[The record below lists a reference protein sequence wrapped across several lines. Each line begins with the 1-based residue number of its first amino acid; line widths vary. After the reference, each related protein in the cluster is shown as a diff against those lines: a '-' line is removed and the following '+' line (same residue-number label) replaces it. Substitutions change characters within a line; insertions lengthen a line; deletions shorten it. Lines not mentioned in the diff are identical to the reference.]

1 VVHSH
6 LDLFVAGL
14 PMMCEFHFKNTD
26 AVYGSTFGFNAEERK
41 KGVVDL
47 AAFKA
52 LCDRHAGAWPVDDVV
67 GYLEI
72 MGPKIGRD
80 YSDPHLGAE
89 LRASL
94 RAIKEVFA

>member
-1 VVHSH
+1 MFGEEKQRTTRRAIFS
-6 LDLFVAGL
+6 
-14 PMMCEFHFKNTD
+14 
-26 AVYGSTFGFNAEERK
+26 STFGFNADEQKR
-41 KGVVDL
+41 GTIDL

-52 LCDRHAGAWPVDDVV
+52 LCNQHEKNWPVDDVV

-80 YSDPHLGAE
+80 YSDPHLADE

-94 RAIKEVFA
+94 RAIKDVFF